1 MHARRRRSDR
11 SLRWL
16 LLLLLPSA
24 WSADQNFDF
33 RAPGGATDANVP
45 AVMRDLAERVLPVYQ
60 ENDPERYLTNLS
72 ALQLVAGNYSAA
84 NATREQLRD
93 RRRNADS
100 GKPVDRTLV
109 YDLYARARSI
119 EASEHVTFAQAFM
132 RAFGDFVPH
141 LSDRDDYTFMSWLET
156 PVAVDRDA
164 LQRAF
169 DQRRSKGSLSLPE
182 AIDLIWAYLNFD
194 AAHSSH
200 PYVEALEAD
209 DDARRYV
216 TEQDLL
222 IEIPGAGSFS
232 AVLVRPK
239 DDTRALP
246 TLLEFTIDVSAK
258 NAAKESAAHGYAGVV
273 AYGRGKRRSPG
284 EVVPF
289 ERDGDD
295 ARAVIGW
302 IARQP
307 WSDGRVAMYG
317 TSYSGFTAWAA
328 AKRLPGAL
336 KAIATAVPMA
346 PGIEFPMVGAI
357 FRNSSYRWA
366 AYVAD
371 TEGLDR
377 RAFYDEPPWKGL
389 DPSWYES
396 GKPYRD
402 LDRII
407 DRRSHIF
414 ERWLSHP
421 SFDHYWQKLV
431 PYGEQF
437 AHINIPVLTI
447 AGYYG
452 AGEIGALYY
461 AREHRQYHPR
471 ANHTLL
477 IGPYDDGMMDHPPA
491 PVLRGYTVD
500 PVALVDLRELR
511 YQWFDY
517 VLKGTTRPP
526 LLQDRVNYQLMGAN
540 TWEHAPSLEALSKS
554 SQRFYLESGQ
564 AAGQAG
570 DTHVLAAH
578 KAPDSAFVAQTL
590 SLIDRSDANW
600 APPGSLI
607 GKTLPVH
614 NGVTFVSEPLRHTL
628 ELAGLLSGKLEFSVN
643 KADMDL
649 ALTMYELL
657 PNGDYL
663 QLAAPYE
670 IRASYAA
677 ALSHRQLL
685 KPGERQQL
693 AFKSERMLS
702 RRLQVG
708 SRVVL
713 VLSLNK
719 RPDQEINYGTGNDV
733 SGESIAE
740 GKAPIKVRWF
750 GASYLDLPVRR

>member
-1 MHARRRRSDR
+1 MRIR

-16 LLLLLPSA
+16 LLLLLARA
-24 WSADQNFDF
+24 WADQNFDF
-33 RAPGGATDANVP
+33 RAPASAGDANVP
-45 AVMRDLAERVLPVYQ
+45 TVMRDLAERVLPVYQ
-60 ENDPERYLTNLS
+60 ENDPERYLTTLS

-93 RRRNADS
+93 RRRSADS
-100 GKPVDRTLV
+100 GRPVDRALV

-119 EASEHVTFAQAFM
+119 EASDHVTFAQAFA
-132 RAFGDFVPH
+132 RAFGDTVPR
-141 LSDRDDYTFMSWLET
+141 LSDRDDYTFMSWLEA
-156 PVAVDRDA
+156 PIAVYRDG

-169 DQRRSKGSLSLPE
+169 DQRRSKGSLTLAD

-194 AAHSSH
+194 AYGSFR
-200 PYVEALEAD
+200 PFVDALEAED
-209 DDARRYV
+209 DGRRYV
-216 TEQDLL
+216 TDEDLL

-239 DDTRALP
+239 DETRALP

-258 NAAKESAAHGYAGVV
+258 NAAKECAAHGYVGIV

-284 EVVPF
+284 EVAPF

-317 TSYSGFTAWAA
+317 TSYSGFAAWAA
-328 AKRLPGAL
+328 AKGLPGAL
-336 KAIATAVPMA
+336 KAIATAAPMA
-346 PGIEFPMVGAI
+346 PGVEFPMVGGI
-357 FRNSSYRWA
+357 FRNAAYRWA
-366 AYVAD
+366 SYVAD

-377 RAFYDEPPWKGL
+377 RAFYDEPPWKTL
-389 DPSWYES
+389 DQTWYAS

-407 DRRSHIF
+407 DKPSRIF

-461 AREHRQYHPR
+461 ASQYRQYHPR
-471 ANHTLL
+471 ANQTLL
-477 IGPYDDGMMDHPPA
+477 IGPYDDGMMEHPPA
-491 PVLRGYTVD
+491 PVLRGYQVD
-500 PVALVDLRELR
+500 GAALVDLRELR

-517 VLKGTTRPP
+517 VLKGATRPA
-526 LLQDRVNYQLMGAN
+526 LLEDRVNYQLMGAN
-540 TWEHAPSLEALSKS
+540 TWEHAPSLEALAKN
-554 SQRFYLESGQ
+554 SQRFYLDD
-564 AAGQAG
+564 AG
-570 DTHVLAAH
+570 DGDAHRLASRKPAD
-578 KAPDSAFVAQTL
+578 ATFVAQTL
-590 SLIDRSDANW
+590 NLVDRSDATW
-600 APPGSLI
+600 TPPGSLI
-607 GKTLPVH
+607 GRQLPIH
-614 NGVTFVSEPLRHTL
+614 NGVSFVGEPLRRTL
-628 ELAGLLSGKLEFSVN
+628 ELAGLLTGRLDFSVN

-649 ALTMYELL
+649 VMTLYELL
-657 PNGDYL
+657 PSGDYL
-663 QLAAPYE
+663 QLSAPYE
-670 IRASYAA
+670 LRASYA
-677 ALSHRQLL
+677 LDLRRRQLL
-685 KPGERQQL
+685 KPGQRQQL
-693 AFKSERMLS
+693 TFKSERMLS

-708 SRVVL
+708 SRLVL

-733 SGESIAE
+733 SGESVAN
-740 GKAPIKVRWF
+740 GKVPIKVRWF
-750 GASYLDLPVRR
+750 GGSYVDLPVRR